1 MFAFFFNYDI
11 REQVDREAK
20 EKQKILADLEKAEK
34 LKNQLAAEVDEHHSA
49 IEQKNN
55 LNLRSF
61 TFSTKASRE
70 LLPVDVAPCFSVCP
84 QEAGAGPQGEA
95 GSGEM
100 GADGGDGAAQAAGR
114 PAARGAGS

>member
-1 MFAFFFNYDI
+1 MFFNLYV
-11 REQVDREAK
+11 REQVDREVK
-20 EKQKILADLEKAEK
+20 EKQKILSDLETAEK

-61 TFSTKASRE
+61 ISSGKASRSFCV
-70 LLPVDVAPCFSVCP
+70 LASHPCSSVCP

-95 GSGEM
+95 GSGDV
-100 GADGGDGAAQAAGR
+100 GADGGDGAAHAAGG
-114 PAARGAGS
+114 PATRGAGS